1 MTECTSYYIVC
12 TCLTSVVVVGLSRA
26 LSYRNLSRQP
36 PDSSFYFSLFS
47 YFYFAS
53 FAHFLTFCN
62 LSREHKR
69 STFVTPSLVC
79 SRWRA
84 NCASMFVCVSVWE
97 WVWIFEATQHRIL
110 AFCVPWQAKYDVM
123 WCDMI
128 WMWEKRLIR
137 NYLSN
142 NVPKKGRC
150 FSNYKL
156 SLIRK
161 IKNHADQSK
170 W

>member
-36 PDSSFYFSLFS
+36 PDSSFYVPLPLLLCVISP
-47 YFYFAS
+47 S
-53 FAHFLTFCN
+53 FAHFLTFLQPFTWN
-62 LSREHKR
+62 INVS
-69 STFVTPSLVC
+69 SFVTPSSHFLVHIGAQKQC
-79 SRWRA
+79 KI
-84 NCASMFVCVSVWE
+84 CGPVYVCEICRSHSVALSQRVYGGW
-97 WVWIFEATQHRIL
+97 
-110 AFCVPWQAKYDVM
+110 AKI

-142 NVPKKGRC
+142 NVTKKGRC
-150 FSNYKL
+150 F
-156 SLIRK
+156 
-161 IKNHADQSK
+161 
-170 W
+170 